1 MNSQNDQIMIMIQ
14 EQKTVNGDTR
24 KTRVTCSYTKL
35 ANHFRGNEQWLELNS
50 IVAIRPSDKANK
62 AYKESRLES

>member
-1 MNSQNDQIMIMIQ
+1 MGHLFKFRGLLIMIMIQ

-35 ANHFRGNEQWLELNS
+35 ANHFRGNEQ
-50 IVAIRPSDKANK
+50 
-62 AYKESRLES
+62 